1 MSKRYKA
8 SSLKRDG
15 KLFVALPYVVLDSAA
30 YRSVGHP
37 ARSLLLDI
45 ARQFNGHNNGKLV
58 ACAKYLKPLGWK
70 SNDTVSR
77 ALRELVAVDLLIETR
92 KGARPNKAA
101 WFALGWYQLDIG
113 GGLDIDVKQYRTGRY
128 QNAALTPAGGVVVPL
143 IAPPHGVRASFT
155 TPAHGS
161 IQ

>member
-1 MSKRYKA
+1 MSKRYKGN
-8 SSLKRDG
+8 SEKRDG
-15 KLFVALPYVVLDSAA
+15 KGFVALPYVVLDSAA
-30 YRSVGHP
+30 YRSVGYP
-37 ARSLLLDI
+37 ARALLLDI
-45 ARQFNGHNNGKLV
+45 AKQYNGHNNGKLV

-113 GGLDIDVKQYRTGRY
+113 EGLDIDVKQYRTGRY
-128 QNAALTPAGGVVVPL
+128 QNAVLTPAGGVVVPL
-143 IAPPHGVRASFT
+143 IAPPRGVRASFT

-161 IQ
+161 MQ